1 MRCEHLRVADGMMKS
16 LSTTNYFNAVV
27 AAAGGF
33 FIKIF
38 YFYRSKTW

>member
-16 LSTTNYFNAVV
+16 LSTTNYFNAGV
-27 AAAGGF
+27 AAGGF

-38 YFYRSKTW
+38 YFYRSKTR